1 MCNMK
6 NTITAKRLKELRQ
19 QKGVSQ
25 EEVAKFLNVERTTY
39 TAYESGKSRPVRYLD
54 KLSSYFDVSSDY
66 ILGLVDSPSLKEI
79 KFETLSDLEKQ
90 LIIDYWKLND
100 AGKEKLISYSR
111 DLLEIPSYTKKE
123 KSVAV

>member
-1 MCNMK
+1 MK

-54 KLSSYFDVSSDY
+54 KLSSYFNVSSDY
-66 ILGLVDSPSLKEI
+66 ILGLVDSPSIKEI

-100 AGKEKLISYSR
+100 VGKEKLISYSR

>member
-1 MCNMK
+1 MK

-54 KLSSYFDVSSDY
+54 KLSSYFNVSSDY
-66 ILGLVDSPSLKEI
+66 ILGLVDSPSIKEI